1 MPVKPFRLV
10 VCLVGASLLNGCA
23 TRANYARAVLSW
35 KGAVSSTLTDAWGYP
50 DRIKSLVNGHKL
62 YVYRREERGQLP
74 VVMTPGYTSVQTRD
88 GVTTVTSMPPTL
100 SGGGSYDLRC
110 KTWFE
115 VNRHSRIV
123 KTQFRGNNCVGTDD
137 FVKQFS
143 HRAK

>member
-1 MPVKPFRLV
+1 MPVKLV
-10 VCLVGASLLNGCA
+10 RFSLCVVGASLLSGCA
-23 TRANYARAVLSW
+23 TRANYSRAVVSW
-35 KGAVSSTLTDAWGYP
+35 KGAVSSKLTDAWGYP

-88 GVTTVTSMPPTL
+88 GLTTVTSMPPTM

-110 KTWFE
+110 NTWFE
-115 VNRHSRIV
+115 VNRRGRIV
-123 KTQFRGNNCVGTDD
+123 KTRFRGNNCVGTDN

-143 HRAK
+143 RSVK